1 MTCRYW
7 AWNPRLSLP
16 TPCATAE
23 AFLVLATPMTLR
35 LEKFQQLYA
44 RYGEGAIPLPCP
56 GLMELVEQEANEQAR
71 RYLLELLHPYDLR
84 TVDAVVLG
92 CTHYVFLRP
101 LLREILPEN
110 VQVLDGNEGTARQ
123 LRRVLT
129 ENDLLCA
136 RETPGKSPWKP
147 AAAPETVLPVM
158 RRLLVRAD
166 TMYSIIWLQTVC
178 RTFSIFDPSAY

>member
-1 MTCRYW
+1 
-7 AWNPRLSLP
+7 
-16 TPCATAE
+16 
-23 AFLVLATPMTLR
+23 MTLR

-92 CTHYVFLRP
+92 CT

-136 RETPGKSPWKP
+136 RETPGKITLETSG
-147 AAAPETVLPVM
+147 APETVLPVM
-158 RRLLVRAD
+158 QRLLVRAD
-166 TMYSIIWLQTVC
+166 TL
-178 RTFSIFDPSAY
+178 

>member
-1 MTCRYW
+1 MLQR
-7 AWNPRLSLP
+7 AQRQVVSRD
-16 TPCATAE
+16 
-23 AFLVLATPMTLR
+23 LVVDTGFSGLRDLLA
-35 LEKFQQLYA
+35 A
-44 RYGEGAIPLPCP
+44 RHTVHLAVLDEVRP

-136 RETPGKSPWKP
+136 REAPGKITLETSG
-147 AAAPETVLPVM
+147 APETVLPVM
-158 RRLLVRAD
+158 QRLLVRAD
-166 TMYSIIWLQTVC
+166 TL
-178 RTFSIFDPSAY
+178 